1 MDVMKAVDKASGYV
15 TTQQERNTTAG
26 LMSTA
31 HGADFDFLRYVSS
44 CVLVR

>member
-31 HGADFDFLRYVSS
+31 YGADFDFLRYVS
-44 CVLVR
+44 CVLVL